1 MLTQLDLQDNIQ
13 AGLGNWMVKY
23 FEKKR
28 LGFLHDFN
36 ISILF
41 VKLVFKYLL
50 KSSSGLSLHINGTV
64 ESFLFM
70 GASVNGF
77 VFNLYWYVGT

>member
-1 MLTQLDLQDNIQ
+1 MLTQLDLQDNM
-13 AGLGNWMVKY
+13 GNWMVKY

-41 VKLVFKYLL
+41 VLVSTEVIIWIESAYKRYC
-50 KSSSGLSLHINGTV
+50 GINFIYG
-64 ESFLFM
+64 
-70 GASVNGF
+70 GQCKWI
-77 VFNLYWYVGT
+77 YI